1 MVDKKHGN
9 QEGASVDTEDM
20 SVVHDCR
27 GYLVAAT
34 AEVEVQ
40 HHLLVKLQWQPQA

>member
-9 QEGASVDTEDM
+9 QEGASEDTEDM
-20 SVVHDCR
+20 SVVHGYR
-27 GYLVAAT
+27 GYLVAA

-40 HHLLVKLQWQPQA
+40 HHQLAELLWLLQA